1 MWLFNKFKSF
11 KLTKIEIQYLRH
23 MSHVSNAYYHIWLV
37 AAILDSEDIEHF
49 HYGMKLY
56 WPMLFFIIIV
66 VKG

>member
-1 MWLFNKFKSF
+1 
-11 KLTKIEIQYLRH
+11 

-56 WPMLFFIIIV
+56 WPMLFYIIIV